1 VPSARISTSIWQ
13 TIALGTLGGFP
24 RPPATGFGWR
34 SQPTPNAIYPVR
46 LRCSSV
52 TYVKFA
58 PSSRLAGR
66 TPRLPTDGRS
76 SGGRH

>member
-1 VPSARISTSIWQ
+1 LAVELVRTRHGAIASFRFRSSNLVPSARISTSTW
-13 TIALGTLGGFP
+13 
-24 RPPATGFGWR
+24 RP
-34 SQPTPNAIYPVR
+34 IHPVR

-52 TYVKFA
+52 TYVKYA

-66 TPRLPTDGRS
+66 APRPPTDGRS